1 MIIILGGEKG
11 GTGKTTLATNL
22 ASIRASHGKNV
33 LLVDTDRQESSNFW
47 ALTRD
52 RNNGSEKVH
61 CTTQLGGSVLRL
73 GADSYNTFED
83 IIIDA
88 GGRNSIELRA
98 TMTIADK
105 LYIPIQPSQFDIW
118 TLARMNEL
126 VVEAQRVNPKLK
138 AVVVIN
144 RASHNP
150 SVTDTYETIRIIKE
164 YDHLIFSGLVIKD
177 RIVYR
182 KAASMG
188 KSVNELNPPDIRA
201 MNEMNTFYQEV
212 FHERA

>member
-47 ALTRD
+47 AITRE
-52 RNNGSEKVH
+52 RNDGSSDKVH

-73 GADSYNTFED
+73 GTDNTFED

-126 VVEAQRVNPKLK
+126 VAEAQRVNPKLK
-138 AVVVIN
+138 AVVIIN

-150 SVTDTYETIRIIKE
+150 SVTDTYETIRIIRE
-164 YDHLIFSGLVIKD
+164 YEHLIFSGIVIKD

-188 KSVNELNPPDIRA
+188 KSVTELNPPDVRA
-201 MNEMNTFYQEV
+201 LEEMNTFYQEV